1 VIQQRL
7 DRRRDQGKRE
17 EEQRH
22 KAEIQAVKD
31 KFTQKLQLE
40 KERIQ
45 LENSR
50 LLEESGDID
59 YQIRLFKADLQDNQY
74 EQKRVE
80 LEREIQERLKVYEG
94 EIQKKLDKERERVRG
109 DLEGKLDRE
118 RDKEMR
124 KYKLETSKLTDRKD
138 DLLKTHQTRLRDHK
152 RTQDKVV

>member
-1 VIQQRL
+1 MIQQRL
-7 DRRRDQGKRE
+7 ERRRDQGKRE

-22 KAEIQAVKD
+22 KTEIEAVKD
-31 KFTQKLQLE
+31 KYTQKLQME
-40 KERIQ
+40 KERVK

-74 EQKRVE
+74 EQKRAE
-80 LEREIQERLKVYEG
+80 LDREIQDRLKVYEG

-109 DLEGKLDRE
+109 DLEAKLERE

-124 KYKLETSKLTDRKD
+124 KYKLETSKLTDRKV
-138 DLLKTHQTRLRDHK
+138 DLLKIH
-152 RTQDKVV
+152 

>member
-1 VIQQRL
+1 MREVKESERARAQQEERVIQQRL

-17 EEQRH
+17 EEQGH

-31 KFTQKLQLE
+31 KYTQKLQLE
-40 KERIQ
+40 TERVQ

-74 EQKRVE
+74 EQKRAE

-94 EIQKKLDKERERVRG
+94 EI
-109 DLEGKLDRE
+109 
-118 RDKEMR
+118 
-124 KYKLETSKLTDRKD
+124 
-138 DLLKTHQTRLRDHK
+138 
-152 RTQDKVV
+152 

>member
-1 VIQQRL
+1 LQQSSLKDKDTRISTRRAQLQSEQQKRLRDVKDSERARTQQEERVIQQRL

-31 KFTQKLQLE
+31 KYTQKLQLE
-40 KERIQ
+40 KERVQ

-74 EQKRVE
+74 EQKRAE
-80 LEREIQERLKVYEG
+80 LDREVQERLKVHEG
-94 EIQKKLDKERERVRG
+94 EI
-109 DLEGKLDRE
+109 
-118 RDKEMR
+118 
-124 KYKLETSKLTDRKD
+124 
-138 DLLKTHQTRLRDHK
+138 
-152 RTQDKVV
+152 